1 MAKEEE
7 VKECEIEFISY
18 GKNEKIEGSVWW
30 NGKKVDSDSK
40 LLLGRLKV
48 LQIKDLT
55 IDDGVEFLEALPARF
70 RSYLTARKVL

>member
-7 VKECEIEFISY
+7 VKESEIEFISY
-18 GKNEKIEGSVWW
+18 GKTEQIEGRVWW
-30 NGKKVDSDSK
+30 NGNKVDSDSK
-40 LLLGRLKV
+40 FLLSRLKV
-48 LQIKDLT
+48 LRIKDLT

>member
-1 MAKEEE
+1 MAKKEE
-7 VKECEIEFISY
+7 VRESEIEFISY
-18 GKNEKIEGSVWW
+18 GKNEKVEGTVWW

-40 LLLGRLKV
+40 LLLSRLKD
-48 LQIKDLT
+48 LRIKELT

>member
-7 VKECEIEFISY
+7 IKESEIEFISY
-18 GKNEKIEGSVWW
+18 GKNEKREGSAWW

-40 LLLGRLKV
+40 FLLARLKD
-48 LQIKDLT
+48 LQIKELT